1 MDIPLSLAQTVLV
14 ILVTIFVATS
24 VPAVPGAIGTFEAA
38 MVYIAALFGVDKDLA
53 FPYALVMHA
62 LLFLPPT
69 ILAAVF
75 LPREGIGSIRELRS
89 RARTWSKS
97 PRQDDRQ
104 EG

>member
-1 MDIPLSLAQTVLV
+1 MSAFIRV
-14 ILVTIFVATS
+14 ILN
-24 VPAVPGAIGTFEAA
+24 
-38 MVYIAALFGVDKDLA
+38 MAL
-53 FPYALVMHA
+53 YALVMHA

-75 LPREGIGSIRELRS
+75 LPREGIGSLRELRS
-89 RARTWSKS
+89 RVRTSSKS